1 MKLVME
7 APSFLFYYIFR
18 ILSISGGKSK
28 FSITSLQ
35 IPDQNWTSIRH
46 LTILIIQVKVPFITG
61 TVLLLWVEEIKSNRS
76 FEINSEYSW
85 KIEI

>member
-18 ILSISGGKSK
+18 MLSISGGKSK

-46 LTILIIQVKVPFITG
+46 LTILIIQVKVPFITV

-85 KIEI
+85 KIVI

>member
-18 ILSISGGKSK
+18 MLSISGGKSK

-35 IPDQNWTSIRH
+35 IPDQNWTSIRP